1 MIISDII
8 ERFELQV
15 DDSSQ
20 LSTDESLALAQEVY
34 DDVCND
40 RDWEWL
46 KDEYSTSTS
55 TSVPY
60 ISLPADFKKLS
71 PNQENKSVVFVGTD
85 YNEYQVIPFS
95 NRRAYRD
102 QDGFC
107 YIDIANNRL
116 YFTKQPDS
124 VKTVEFDYIIKA
136 PALTAGTAPIIT
148 TEQFGKLI
156 AYGMAYKFNPIE
168 QSEKDSSYRRE
179 NFDQYKA
186 ILSDLQLLDA
196 QHKLSV

>member
-1 MIISDII
+1 MITSDII

-107 YIDIANNRL
+107 YIDIANSRL

-136 PALTAGTAPIIT
+136 PALTTGTAPIVT

-156 AYGMAYKFNPIE
+156 AYGMAYKFTPIE